1 MRKKVLM
8 IVNPISG
15 KKKKERYFSLIR
27 LYLKRQGYDIYMKFT
42 TKEKNASYIIE
53 NFNKPYDVIL
63 ACGGDGTLSEITH
76 GLYKIKKQVPIGF
89 IPSGTTNDYARSLH
103 IPIRKKKLSKNLSS
117 YKVIK
122 TDLGTFNEKTF
133 NYVAAFGLFSKA
145 SYSVHRKL
153 KNTIGRLAY
162 ILYGIKELFSYKT
175 YKMRFEFDDKIIEDN
190 FIFGSIS
197 NSRYIGGFK
206 VFRKRGIQFNDGE
219 FEVLLIKSPKNLLDT
234 ILLIF
239 KVIFG
244 NFKDKN
250 IVYFKTKK
258 LHIQSLSN
266 ECVWSIDG
274 EFGGDAKDVTITVK
288 RDWNYF
294 LVP

>member
-42 TKEKNASYIIE
+42 TKEKNASYIVE
-53 NFNKPYDVIL
+53 NFSKPYDVIL

-76 GLYKIKKQVPIGF
+76 GLYKIKKQIPIGF

-103 IPIRKKKLSKNLSS
+103 IPIKKKKLSKNLNT

-122 TDLGTFNEKTF
+122 TDLGIFNNRTF
-133 NYVAAFGLFSKA
+133 NYVAAFGLFSKS
-145 SYSVHRKL
+145 SYSVNRKL
-153 KNTIGRLAY
+153 KNAIGRLAY

-175 YKMRFEFDDKIIEDN
+175 YKMRFEYDDTVIEDN

-206 VFRKRGIQFNDGE
+206 IFRKRGIQFNDGE
-219 FEVLLIKSPKNLLDT
+219 FEVLLIKKPRN
-234 ILLIF
+234 IF
-239 KVIFG
+239 DIIFIVFKAIFG
-244 NFKDKN
+244 SFKDKN
-250 IVYFKTKK
+250 IFYFKTKK
-258 LHIQSLSN
+258 LHIHSLSD

-274 EFGGDAKDVTITVK
+274 EYGGNIKEVDINVI
-288 RDWNYF
+288 RDWNCF